1 MQNHPEVF
9 EFPGPF
15 TLKAIG
21 EDQGDYRQFVIDTV
35 RSFVP
40 DLDEAAVTTKK
51 SQESHF
57 TSVTVPFTAQSREQL
72 DQIYEAL
79 HQESRTRYLI

>member
-1 MQNHPEVF
+1 MQAHPEIF
-9 EFPGPF
+9 EFPCPF
-15 TLKAIG
+15 SLKAIG
-21 EDQGDYRQFVIDTV
+21 EDLGDYRQFVIDTV

-57 TSVTVPFTAQSREQL
+57 TSVTVLFTAQSRAQL
-72 DQIYEAL
+72 DQIYQAL
-79 HQESRTRYLI
+79 NQDERTRYLI